1 MTTSRDELTPFVE
14 NYTDVFV
21 KHVLSRVII
30 PSRCCRCRDAPE
42 DAVPTNF
49 VWCLVLR
56 AVSRALRNAVPS
68 YRTLVEEA
76 VAGEKRYGSVPN
88 EELRRVMC
96 VRSMRRSPSLER
108 YMRTLLSETARVKA
122 NSACTRAQL
131 ERIEECESRHE
142 SVAIAFR
149 APRCEMCQSR
159 WVGCIFCAK
168 TCGCATRVL
177 CNRCDRGKTVA
188 LRTII
193 DGELVLACA
202 TCCSCGNMFCSDC
215 GSDEPM
221 VACVWCRALFCR
233 ECVEYAF
240 DELCCDECGE
250 YACELCQRL
259 NNDPRR
265 KCHECETIVCD
276 LCTPRT
282 FLGCAVCDRPVCSEC
297 LHDAENFVECSRCA
311 YKALKSCAFDA
322 GFRRIDADP
331 NTILCYDC
339 CPAYFYEKLE
349 KERRVMWT
357 QPKRSDR
364 IEKQKHCINNE
375 RNY

>member
-1 MTTSRDELTPFVE
+1 
-14 NYTDVFV
+14 
-21 KHVLSRVII
+21 
-30 PSRCCRCRDAPE
+30 
-42 DAVPTNF
+42 
-49 VWCLVLR
+49 
-56 AVSRALRNAVPS
+56 
-68 YRTLVEEA
+68 
-76 VAGEKRYGSVPN
+76 
-88 EELRRVMC
+88 
-96 VRSMRRSPSLER
+96 
-108 YMRTLLSETARVKA
+108 
-122 NSACTRAQL
+122 
-131 ERIEECESRHE
+131 
-142 SVAIAFR
+142 
-149 APRCEMCQSR
+149 MCQSR

-168 TCGCATRVL
+168 TCGCAMRVL

-188 LRTII
+188 LRTMI

-202 TCCSCGNMFCSDC
+202 TCCSCGSMFCSDC

-240 DELCCDECGE
+240 DELCCDDCGE

-259 NNDPRR
+259 NHDPRR
-265 KCHECETIVCD
+265 KCHECEMIVCD

-282 FLGCAVCDRPVCSEC
+282 FVGCAVCDRSVCSAC

-331 NTILCYDC
+331 NTILCFDC

-349 KERRVMWT
+349 KERR
-357 QPKRSDR
+357 
-364 IEKQKHCINNE
+364 E
-375 RNY
+375 